1 MHQGAPGVKPEA
13 LVNQPPLHTHP
24 ALGRR
29 LNSDDAGFG
38 LRSSVVPEFHAVRS
52 GDSVPFPVQQVRQIP
67 LLGNDT
73 RVRLALG

>member
-1 MHQGAPGVKPEA
+1 MI
-13 LVNQPPLHTHP
+13 P
-24 ALGRR
+24 AL
-29 LNSDDAGFG
+29 G

-52 GDSVPFPVQQVRQIP
+52 GDSVPFPVQRVRQIP